1 MPVVR
6 SSELVL
12 LPFRYYLR
20 ILRGILLLGVGG
32 FAFALVGLSVRRFS
46 QTIE

>member
-6 SSELVL
+6 SSDLVL
-12 LPFRYYLR
+12 LPLPYYLL
-20 ILRGILLLGVGG
+20 ILRGILFRDVGG